1 MLQVGMIAGA
11 GELPEIIARRAYAE
25 GSPLPTVALSAH
37 IAAQLT
43 PYCPTLVQHGPGQLT
58 KIIRTFQRYQVQ
70 QVVMVGKVEKRFLF
84 ENPRLDLRVL
94 RGLSR
99 MRDYRDVTL
108 LHAIIAEFAEE
119 GLEVIEQTRLL
130 GHLVTPEGVLGQRRP
145 SRRAWDDIRY
155 GFARAKQ
162 LAELDI
168 GQTIVVRRQTVLAVE
183 ALEGTDATIERG
195 CQYGGRGTVVVKVS
209 RPQQDMRFDVPTVGP
224 HTLQQVSARRAAVLA
239 VEAGTTLMLRL
250 PELVAMADAHRVA
263 LVGVSIASLQLPTL
277 PVGEDRGEGP

>member
-1 MLQVGMIAGA
+1 MLVH
-11 GELPEIIARRAYAE
+11 Y
-25 GSPLPTVALSAH
+25 
-37 IAAQLT
+37 
-43 PYCPTLVQHGPGQLT
+43 GPGQLT
-58 KIIRTFQRYQVQ
+58 KIIRAFQRYQVQ

-108 LHAIIAEFAEE
+108 LQAIIAAFAAE

-130 GHLVTPEGVLGQRRP
+130 GHLVTPEGVLGKRRP
-145 SRRAWDDIRY
+145 SRHAWDDICY

-183 ALEGTDATIERG
+183 GLEGTDATIERG
-195 CQYGGRGTVVVKVS
+195 CQYGGRGAVVVKVS
-209 RPQQDMRFDVPTVGP
+209 RPQQDMRFDVPTIGA
-224 HTLQQVSARRAAVLA
+224 HTLQQVVAGRAAVLA
-239 VEAGTTLMLRL
+239 VEAGTTFMVRR
-250 PELVAMADAHRVA
+250 PELVAMADARRVA
-263 LVGVSIASLQLPTL
+263 LVGVSAASLQQAEM
-277 PVGEDRGEGP
+277 GRRG

>member
-1 MLQVGMIAGA
+1 MAQLGMIAGA

-25 GSPLPTVALSAH
+25 GAPLPTVALSTYV
-37 IAAQLT
+37 AAQLT
-43 PYCPTLVQHGPGQLT
+43 PYCPTLVHYGPGQLT
-58 KIIRTFQRYQVQ
+58 KIIRTFQRHHVQ

-108 LHAIIAEFAEE
+108 LRAIIAEFADE
-119 GLEVIEQTRLL
+119 GLEVIEQTRVL
-130 GHLVTPEGVLGQRRP
+130 GHLVTPEGVLGKHRP
-145 SRRAWDDIRY
+145 SPRLWDDMRY

-162 LAELDI
+162 LAALDI

-224 HTLQQVSARRAAVLA
+224 HTLHRVIAGRAAVLA

-250 PELVAMADAHRVA
+250 PELIALADARRVA
-263 LVGVSIASLQLPTL
+263 LVGVSEAALPST
-277 PVGEDRGEGP
+277 PADGRT

>member
-1 MLQVGMIAGA
+1 MSQVGMIAGA

-25 GSPLPTVALSAH
+25 GSPVPTVALSAH
-37 IAAQLT
+37 VAAQLT
-43 PYCPTLVQHGPGQLT
+43 PYCPTLVQYGPGQLT
-58 KIIRTFQRYQVQ
+58 KIIRTFQRYKVQ
-70 QVVMVGKVEKRFLF
+70 QVVMVGKVEKHFLF

-108 LHAIIAEFAEE
+108 LHAIIAELAEE

-130 GHLVTPEGVLGQRRP
+130 GHLVTPEGVLGKRCPRL
-145 SRRAWDDIRY
+145 RAWDDIRY

-162 LAELDI
+162 LAALDI
-168 GQTIVVRRQTVLAVE
+168 GQTIIVCRQTVLAVE
-183 ALEGTDATIERG
+183 ALEGTDATIARG

-224 HTLQQVSARRAAVLA
+224 HTLQQVVAGRAAVLA
-239 VEAGTTLMLRL
+239 VEAGATFMVRL
-250 PELVAMADAHRVA
+250 PELVAMADARRIA
-263 LVGVSIASLQLPTL
+263 LVGVSAASLQQA
-277 PVGEDRGEGP
+277 EASRRG

>member
-1 MLQVGMIAGA
+1 MAHLGMIAGA
-11 GELPEIIARRAYAE
+11 GELPEIIARRAYAA
-25 GSPLPTVALSAH
+25 GSPLPTVALSTH
-37 IAAQLT
+37 VAAQLT
-43 PYCPTLVQHGPGQLT
+43 PYCPTLVHYGPGQLT
-58 KIIRTFQRYQVQ
+58 KIIRTFQRHHVQ

-99 MRDYRDVTL
+99 IRDYRDVTL
-108 LHAIIAEFAEE
+108 LRAIIAEFAEE

-130 GHLVTPEGVLGQRRP
+130 GHLVTPEGTLGKQRP
-145 SRRAWDDIRY
+145 SQRAWDDIRY

-162 LAELDI
+162 LAALDI

-195 CQYGGRGTVVVKVS
+195 CQYGSRGTVVVKVS

-224 HTLQQVSARRAAVLA
+224 HTLHRVIAGQAAVLA

-250 PELVAMADAHRVA
+250 PELVALADARRVA
-263 LVGVSIASLQLPTL
+263 LVGVSAASLQSADA
-277 PVGEDRGEGP
+277 VGRA

>member
-1 MLQVGMIAGA
+1 MIAGA
-11 GELPEIIARRAYAE
+11 GELPEIIARCACAA
-25 GSPLPTVALSAH
+25 GSPVPTVALSAH

-43 PYCPTLVQHGPGQLT
+43 PYCPTLAQYGPGQLT
-58 KIIRTFQRYQVQ
+58 KIIRAFQRYQVQ

-99 MRDYRDVTL
+99 LRDYRDVTL
-108 LHAIIAEFAEE
+108 LHAIIAAFAEA

-130 GHLVTPEGVLGQRRP
+130 DDLVTPDGVLGKRRP
-145 SRRAWDDIRY
+145 SRRAWDDMRY

-162 LAELDI
+162 LAALDI

-183 ALEGTDATIERG
+183 ALEGTDATIARG

-209 RPQQDMRFDVPTVGP
+209 RPQQDMRFDVPTVGL
-224 HTLQQVSARRAAVLA
+224 HTLQQVVAGRAAVLA
-239 VEAGTTLMLRL
+239 VEAGTTLMVRL
-250 PELVAMADAHRVA
+250 PELVAIADAHRVA
-263 LVGVSIASLQLPTL
+263 LVGISGAWLQKM
-277 PVGEDRGEGP
+277 

>member
-1 MLQVGMIAGA
+1 MGPGMAHLGMIAGA
-11 GELPEIIARRAYAE
+11 GELPEIIARRAYVE

-37 IAAQLT
+37 VAAQLT
-43 PYCPTLVQHGPGQLT
+43 PYCPTLVQYGPGQLT
-58 KIIRTFQRYQVQ
+58 KIIRTFQRYNVQ

-108 LHAIIAEFAEE
+108 LRTIIAAFAEE
-119 GLEVIEQTRLL
+119 GLEVIEQTCLL
-130 GHLVTPEGVLGQRRP
+130 GHLVTPEGILGKRRP
-145 SRRAWDDIRY
+145 SQRAWDDIGY
-155 GFARAKQ
+155 GYTRAKQ
-162 LAELDI
+162 LAALDI

-195 CQYGGRGTVVVKVS
+195 RQYGGRGAVVVKVS
-209 RPQQDMRFDVPTVGP
+209 RPQQDMRFDIPTVGP
-224 HTLQQVSARRAAVLA
+224 HTLHGVIAGRAAVLA

-250 PELVAMADAHRVA
+250 PELVALADARRVA
-263 LVGVSIASLQLPTL
+263 LVGVSTASLQQPDAIGRV
-277 PVGEDRGEGP
+277 P

>member
-1 MLQVGMIAGA
+1 MSHLGMIAGA
-11 GELPEIIARRAYAE
+11 GELPEIIARRAHAE
-25 GSPLPTVALSAH
+25 GRPLPTVALSAH
-37 IAAQLT
+37 VAAQLT
-43 PYCPTLVQHGPGQLT
+43 PYCPTLVQYGPGQLT
-58 KIIRTFQRYQVQ
+58 KIIRTFQRYKVQ

-99 MRDYRDVTL
+99 MHDYQDVTL

-119 GLEVIEQTRLL
+119 GLEVIEQTQLL
-130 GHLVTPEGVLGQRRP
+130 GHLITPEGVLGKRHP
-145 SRRAWDDIRY
+145 SQRAWDDMRY

-183 ALEGTDATIERG
+183 ALEGTDATIARG

-224 HTLQQVSARRAAVLA
+224 HTLSQVVVGRAAVLA
-239 VEAGTTLMLRL
+239 VEAGTTLILRL
-250 PELVAMADAHRVA
+250 PELIAMADARRVA
-263 LVGVSIASLQLPTL
+263 LVGVSAASLQA
-277 PVGEDRGEGP
+277 VVSG

>member
-1 MLQVGMIAGA
+1 MAHLGMIAGA
-11 GELPEIIARRAYAE
+11 GELPEIIARRAYVE
-25 GSPLPTVALSAH
+25 GTPLPTVALSSH
-37 IAAQLT
+37 VAAQLT
-43 PYCPTLVQHGPGQLT
+43 PYCPTLVQYGPGQLT
-58 KIIRTFQRYQVQ
+58 KIIRTFQRYNVQ

-108 LHAIIAEFAEE
+108 LRTIIAEFAEA

-130 GHLVTPEGVLGQRRP
+130 GHLVTPEGLLGKRQP
-145 SRRAWDDIRY
+145 SQRAWDDISY

-195 CQYGGRGTVVVKVS
+195 CKYGGRGAVVVKVS
-209 RPQQDMRFDVPTVGP
+209 RPQQDLRFDIPTVGP
-224 HTLQQVSARRAAVLA
+224 HTLHGVITGRAAVLA

-250 PELVAMADAHRVA
+250 PELVALADARRVA
-263 LVGVSIASLQLPTL
+263 LVGVSAASLQQPDAI
-277 PVGEDRGEGP
+277 GRA

>member
-1 MLQVGMIAGA
+1 MVHLGMIAGA
-11 GELPEIIARRAYAE
+11 GELPEIIARRAHAE
-25 GSPLPTVALSAH
+25 GAPLPTVALSTYV
-37 IAAQLT
+37 AAQLT
-43 PYCPTLVQHGPGQLT
+43 PYCPTLVHYGPGQLT
-58 KIIRTFQRYQVQ
+58 KIIRTFQRHHVQ

-108 LHAIIAEFAEE
+108 LRALIAEFADE
-119 GLEVIEQTRLL
+119 GLEVIEQTRVL
-130 GHLVTPEGVLGQRRP
+130 GHLVTPAGILGKQRPGQRL
-145 SRRAWDDIRY
+145 WDDIRY
-155 GFARAKQ
+155 GFTHAKQ
-162 LAELDI
+162 LAALDI

-195 CQYGGRGTVVVKVS
+195 CQYGGRGAVVVKVS

-224 HTLQQVSARRAAVLA
+224 HTLHQVIAGRAAVLA

-250 PELVAMADAHRVA
+250 PELVALADARRVV
-263 LVGVSIASLQLPTL
+263 LVGVSEAAPQAAQAGGRT
-277 PVGEDRGEGP
+277 

>member
-1 MLQVGMIAGA
+1 MAHLGMIAGG

-25 GSPLPTVALSAH
+25 GIPLPTVALSTH
-37 IAAQLT
+37 VAAQLT
-43 PYCPTLVQHGPGQLT
+43 PYCPTLVHYGPGQLT
-58 KIIRTFQRYQVQ
+58 KIIRTFQRHHVQ

-108 LHAIIAEFAEE
+108 LRAIIAEFAEE

-130 GHLVTPEGVLGQRRP
+130 GHLVTPEGILGKQRP
-145 SRRAWDDIRY
+145 SQHAWDDIRY

-162 LAELDI
+162 LAALDI

-183 ALEGTDATIERG
+183 ALEGTDVTIERG

-224 HTLQQVSARRAAVLA
+224 HTLHRVIAGRAAVLA

-250 PELVAMADAHRVA
+250 QELVALADARRVA
-263 LVGVSIASLQLPTL
+263 LVGVSAVSLRSADA
-277 PVGEDRGEGP
+277 VGRA

>member
-1 MLQVGMIAGA
+1 MAHMGMIAGA
-11 GELPEIIARRAYAE
+11 GELPEIIARRAHAE
-25 GSPLPTVALSAH
+25 GSPLPTVALSTYV
-37 IAAQLT
+37 AAQLT
-43 PYCPTLVQHGPGQLT
+43 PYCPTLVHYGPGQLT

-108 LHAIIAEFAEE
+108 LRAIIAEFAEE
-119 GLEVIEQTRLL
+119 GLEVIEQTRVL
-130 GHLVTPEGVLGQRRP
+130 GHLVTPEGILGKQRP
-145 SRRAWDDIRY
+145 SQRLWDDIRY

-162 LAELDI
+162 LA
-168 GQTIVVRRQTVLAVE
+168 VLAVE

-195 CQYGGRGTVVVKVS
+195 CQYGSRGTVVVKVS

-224 HTLQQVSARRAAVLA
+224 HTLHQVIAGRAAVLA

-250 PELVAMADAHRVA
+250 PELVALADARRVA
-263 LVGVSIASLQLPTL
+263 LVGVSEAALQAAQAGGRT
-277 PVGEDRGEGP
+277 

>member
-1 MLQVGMIAGA
+1 MSQVGMIAGA
-11 GELPEIIARRAYAE
+11 GELPEIIARRAYVE
-25 GSPLPTVALSAH
+25 GSPVPTVALSAH
-37 IAAQLT
+37 VAAQLT
-43 PYCPTLVQHGPGQLT
+43 PYCPILIQYGPGQIT
-58 KIIRTFQRYQVQ
+58 KIIRAFQRYKVQ

-94 RGLSR
+94 RGLSH

-108 LHAIIAEFAEE
+108 LHAIIAEFAEG

-130 GHLVTPEGVLGQRRP
+130 GHLVTPEGVLGKRRP
-145 SRRAWDDIRY
+145 SWRAWDDIRY

-162 LAELDI
+162 LAALDV

-224 HTLQQVSARRAAVLA
+224 HTLQQVAAGRAAVLA

-250 PELVAMADAHRVA
+250 PELVAMADTCRVA
-263 LVGVSIASLQLPTL
+263 LVGVSSAALQQAAA
-277 PVGEDRGEGP
+277 GRRG

>member
-1 MLQVGMIAGA
+1 MAHVGMIAGA

-25 GSPLPTVALSAH
+25 GTPLPTVALSTHVAP
-37 IAAQLT
+37 QLM
-43 PYCPTLVQHGPGQLT
+43 PYCPTLVHYGPGQLT
-58 KIIRTFQRYQVQ
+58 KIIRTFQRHHVQ

-108 LHAIIAEFAEE
+108 LRTVIAEFAKE
-119 GLEVIEQTRLL
+119 GLEVIEQTRFL
-130 GHLVTPEGVLGQRRP
+130 GHLVTLEGVLGNRRP
-145 SRRAWDDIRY
+145 SQRAWDDIRY
-155 GFARAKQ
+155 GFAQAKQ
-162 LAELDI
+162 LAALDI

-224 HTLQQVSARRAAVLA
+224 HTLQQVAAGHAAVLA

-250 PELVAMADAHRVA
+250 PELVALADARRVA
-263 LVGVSIASLQLPTL
+263 LVGVSVASLQPADASGR
-277 PVGEDRGEGP
+277 V

>member
-1 MLQVGMIAGA
+1 MSQVGMIAGT
-11 GELPEIIARRAYAE
+11 GELPKIIAQRAYAE
-25 GSPLPTVALSAH
+25 GSPVPTVALSAH
-37 IAAQLT
+37 VAAQLT
-43 PYCPTLVQHGPGQLT
+43 PYCPTLVQYGPGQLT
-58 KIIRTFQRYQVQ
+58 KIIRTFQHYKVQ

-99 MRDYRDVTL
+99 VRDYRDVTL
-108 LHAIIAEFAEE
+108 LHAIIAAFAEE
-119 GLEVIEQTRLL
+119 GLEVIEQTRFL
-130 GHLVTPEGVLGQRRP
+130 GHLVTPEGVLGKRRP
-145 SRRAWDDIRY
+145 SQRAWDDIRY

-162 LAELDI
+162 LAALDI

-209 RPQQDMRFDVPTVGP
+209 RPQQDMRFDVPAVGP
-224 HTLQQVSARRAAVLA
+224 HTLQQVAAGQAAVLA

-250 PELVAMADAHRVA
+250 PDLVALADAHRVA
-263 LVGVSIASLQLPTL
+263 LVGVSSAVLQQAGASR
-277 PVGEDRGEGP
+277 RG

>member
-1 MLQVGMIAGA
+1 MSQVGMLADA

-37 IAAQLT
+37 VAAQLT
-43 PYCPTLVQHGPGQLT
+43 PYCPTLVQYGPGQLT
-58 KIIRTFQRYQVQ
+58 KIIRAFQRYKVQ

-108 LHAIIAEFAEE
+108 LRAIIAEFAEE
-119 GLEVIEQTRLL
+119 GLEVIEQTRVL
-130 GHLVTPEGVLGQRRP
+130 GHLVTLEGILGKQRP
-145 SRRAWDDIRY
+145 SQRAWDDIRY

-162 LAELDI
+162 LAALDI

-183 ALEGTDATIERG
+183 ALEGTDVAIERG
-195 CQYGGRGTVVVKVS
+195 CQYGGRGTVIVKVS

-224 HTLQQVSARRAAVLA
+224 HTLHRVIAGRAAVLA
-239 VEAGTTLMLRL
+239 VEAGATLLLRRQK
-250 PELVAMADAHRVA
+250 LVALADGGRVA
-263 LVGVSIASLQLPTL
+263 LVGVSAASLQ
-277 PVGEDRGEGP
+277 VGNAVGRA

>member
-1 MLQVGMIAGA
+1 MSHVGMIAGG
-11 GELPEIIARRAYAE
+11 GELPEIIARQAYAM
-25 GSPLPTVALSAH
+25 GCPLPTVALSAQV
-37 IAAQLT
+37 AAQLM
-43 PYCPTLVQHGPGQLT
+43 PYCPTLAQHGPGQLT
-58 KIIRTFQRYQVQ
+58 KIIRTFQRYYVR

-108 LHAIIAEFAEE
+108 LHAIITAFAAA

-130 GHLVTPEGVLGQRRP
+130 GHLATPEGVLGKRCP
-145 SRRAWDDIRY
+145 SPRAWDDIRY

-162 LAELDI
+162 LAALDI

-183 ALEGTDATIERG
+183 ALEGTDATITRG
-195 CQYGGRGTVVVKVS
+195 CQYGGRDTVVVKVS

-224 HTLQQVSARRAAVLA
+224 HTLLQVIAGRAAVLA
-239 VEAGTTLMLRL
+239 MEAGTTFILRL
-250 PELVAMADAHRVA
+250 PELVAMADARRVA
-263 LVGVSIASLQLPTL
+263 LVGVSPTL
-277 PVGEDRGEGP
+277 LQQAETGRSG

>member
-1 MLQVGMIAGA
+1 MTRLGMIAGA
-11 GELPEIIARRAYAE
+11 GELPEIIARQAYAE
-25 GSPLPTVALSAH
+25 GRPLPTVALSSH
-37 IAAQLT
+37 VAAQLT
-43 PYCPTLVQHGPGQLT
+43 PYCPALMQYGPGQLT
-58 KIIRTFQRYQVQ
+58 KIIRAFHRHKVR

-84 ENPRLDLRVL
+84 EHPRLDLRVL

-99 MRDYRDVTL
+99 MRDYRDTTL

-130 GHLVTPEGVLGQRRP
+130 GHLLTPEGVLGKRRP
-145 SRRAWDDIRY
+145 SQRAWDDIRY

-162 LAELDI
+162 LAALDI

-224 HTLQQVSARRAAVLA
+224 HTLARVSAGRAAVLA
-239 VEAGTTLMLRL
+239 VEAGTTLMLHL
-250 PELVAMADAHRVA
+250 PELIAMADAHRMA
-263 LVGVSIASLQLPTL
+263 LVGVSAASLQHLDA
-277 PVGEDRGEGP
+277 GRRG

>member
-1 MLQVGMIAGA
+1 MAHLGMIAGA

-25 GSPLPTVALSAH
+25 GMPLPTVALSTYV
-37 IAAQLT
+37 AAQLT
-43 PYCPTLVQHGPGQLT
+43 PYCPTLVHCGPGQLT
-58 KIIRTFQRYQVQ
+58 KIIRTFQRLHVH

-108 LHAIIAEFAEE
+108 LRAIIAEFADE
-119 GLEVIEQTRLL
+119 GLEVIEQTRVL
-130 GHLVTPEGVLGQRRP
+130 GHLVTPEGVLGKQRP
-145 SRRAWDDIRY
+145 SQRLWDDMRY

-162 LAELDI
+162 LAALDI

-224 HTLQQVSARRAAVLA
+224 HTLQQVIVGRAAGLA

-250 PELVAMADAHRVA
+250 PELVALADARRVA
-263 LVGVSIASLQLPTL
+263 LVGVSEAAVQSAQAGGST
-277 PVGEDRGEGP
+277 